1 MWVIYAL
8 TDVMHRQ
15 SQTVLVLGG
24 DGYLGWS
31 LGIAIAH
38 RLGGKVVLVDKLIK
52 REWEKSV
59 GAKLLVPLGRPSKR
73 IREYERIYRKR
84 NLFFEKI
91 DLLDQK
97 ATAHVI
103 RKYRPVA
110 IVNAAQ
116 QPSAPYSM
124 MSPKNAAE
132 TFTNNIVSHLNALWA
147 VAEID
152 KSILYIKLGSAG
164 CYGGVNT
171 DYIPLTKTDF
181 SFEYGGGLR
190 KIFQSWLPM
199 QATDFYHQSKISDFL
214 AGDLGAD
221 LWKLRVIT
229 VQQATIFGATVEEN
243 HPEDHRGLVT
253 RFNYDH
259 VFSTV
264 LNRFVCQAVVGHP
277 ITVYGE
283 GNQRTGLMS
292 LPDTVNSFINL
303 LSLDVGRGEHR
314 VIHNYTH
321 RLSIG
326 EIAEAVRKLRPEA
339 KITYLKNPRR
349 ESESGP
355 AKQIEVHPSLQE
367 AHNEKE
373 KKFMRELESMIAFAE
388 RYKDSIDPSIMLP
401 KVRWER

>member
-1 MWVIYAL
+1 M
-8 TDVMHRQ
+8 RRER
-15 SQTVLVLGG
+15 QTVLVLGG

-31 LGIAIAH
+31 LGIAMAH

-52 REWEKSV
+52 RQWEKAV
-59 GAKLLVPLGRPSKR
+59 GAKLLVPLPRPSKR
-73 IREYERIYRKR
+73 IREYERIYRKH
-84 NLFFEKI
+84 NLIFEKI

-103 RKYRPVA
+103 RKYRPAA

-116 QPSAPYSM
+116 QPSAPFSM

-132 TFTNNIVSHLNALWA
+132 TFTNNIVSHLNTLWA
-147 VAEID
+147 LAEVD

-171 DYIPLTKTDF
+171 DYIPLTKADF
-181 SFEYGGGLR
+181 SFEHGGGLR
-190 KIFQSWLPM
+190 RILQSWLPM
-199 QATDFYHQSKISDFL
+199 QATDFYHQSKITDFL
-214 AGDLGAD
+214 IDDLGAEI
-221 LWKLRVIT
+221 WKLRVIT

-243 HPEDHRGLVT
+243 QPEDHRGLVT

-259 VFSTV
+259 IFSTV
-264 LNRFVCQAVVGHP
+264 LNRFVCQAAIRHP

-283 GNQRTGLMS
+283 GHQRTGLMS

-303 LSLDVGRGEHR
+303 LNLDVGRGQHR

-339 KITYLKNPRR
+339 QITYLQNPRR
-349 ESESGP
+349 ETES
-355 AKQIEVHPSLQE
+355 ALARQIEVHPLLQE
-367 AHNEKE
+367 AHHGKE
-373 KKFMRELESMIAFAE
+373 KKFMRELEGMIAFAE
-388 RYKDSIDPSIMLP
+388 RYKDNIDPSLILP
-401 KVRWER
+401 KVSWER

>member
-1 MWVIYAL
+1 M
-8 TDVMHRQ
+8 
-15 SQTVLVLGG
+15 LVLGG

-52 REWEKSV
+52 REWEKAV
-59 GAKLLVPLGRPSKR
+59 GAKLLVPLARPSER

-91 DLLDQK
+91 DLLNQR

-103 RKYRPVA
+103 RKYRPAA

-132 TFTNNIVSHLNALWA
+132 TFSNNIVSHLNALWA
-147 VAEID
+147 IAEID
-152 KSILYIKLGSAG
+152 RSILYIKLGSAG
-164 CYGGVNT
+164 CHAGVNT

-190 KIFQSWLPM
+190 KILQSWLPM
-199 QATDFYHQSKISDFL
+199 HATDFYHQSKIADFL
-214 AGDLGAD
+214 IDDLGAD

-229 VQQATIFGATVEEN
+229 VQQASIFGATVGEN
-243 HPEDHRGLVT
+243 QPEDHRGLVT

-259 VFSTV
+259 VFGTV
-264 LNRFVCQAVVGHP
+264 LNRFACQAVIGHP

-292 LPDTVNSFINL
+292 LPDTVNSLINL
-303 LSLDVGRGEHR
+303 LNLDVGRGEHR

-321 RLSIG
+321 RLSIR
-326 EIAEAVRKLRPEA
+326 EIAEAMRKLRPDA
-339 KITYLKNPRR
+339 RITYLKNPRC
-349 ESESGP
+349 ESQSGL
-355 AKQIEVHPSLQE
+355 ARHIEVHPSLQE
-367 AHNEKE
+367 AHTEKE
-373 KKFMRELESMIAFAE
+373 KKFTRELKIMIAFAE
-388 RYKDSIDPSIMLP
+388 RYKDSIDPSIILP
-401 KVRWER
+401 KVSWER

>member
-1 MWVIYAL
+1 M
-8 TDVMHRQ
+8 DQ
-15 SQTVLVLGG
+15 ESQTVLVLGG

-38 RLGGKVVLVDKLIK
+38 RLGHKVVLVDKLIK
-52 REWEKSV
+52 RQWEKAV
-59 GAKLLVPLGRPSKR
+59 GIKLLVPLPRPSER
-73 IREYERIYRKR
+73 ITEYERIYRKS
-84 NLFFEKI
+84 NLIFEKI
-91 DLLDQK
+91 DLLDPK
-97 ATAHVI
+97 ATTHII
-103 RKYRPVA
+103 RKYRPSA

-124 MSPKNAAE
+124 MSAKNAAE
-132 TFTNNIVSHLNALWA
+132 TFSNNMVSHLNTLWA
-147 VAEID
+147 LAEVN

-171 DYIPLTKTDF
+171 DYIPLAKTDF
-181 SFEYGGGLR
+181 RFEYGGRLR
-190 KIFQSWLPM
+190 KVVQNWLPM
-199 QATDFYHQSKISDFL
+199 QATDFYHQSKIADFL
-214 AGDLGAD
+214 IDDLVAD
-221 LWKLRVIT
+221 LWKLRVIS

-243 HPEDHRGLVT
+243 HPENHRGLVT

-264 LNRFVCQAVVGHP
+264 LNRFVCQAVIGHP

-292 LPDTVNSFINL
+292 LPDTVNSFFNL
-303 LSLDVGRGEHR
+303 LNLDVGRGEHR

-321 RLSIG
+321 RLSIR
-326 EIAEAVRKLRPEA
+326 EIAEAVRKLRPKA
-339 KITYLKNPRR
+339 AITYLKNPRR
-349 ESESGP
+349 ESESGL
-355 AKQIEVHPSLQE
+355 AKQIEVHPALQD

-373 KKFMRELESMIAFAE
+373 RKFMRELETMMAFAE
-388 RYKDSIDPSIMLP
+388 RYKDSIDPSLILP

>member
-1 MWVIYAL
+1 M
-8 TDVMHRQ
+8 DRQ
-15 SQTVLVLGG
+15 NQTVLVLGG

-38 RLGGKVVLVDKLIK
+38 RLGVKVVLADKLVK
-52 REWEKSV
+52 RVWEKAV
-59 GAKLLVPLGRPSKR
+59 GVKLLVPLARPSER

-84 NLFFEKI
+84 NLIFERI
-91 DLLDQK
+91 DLLDPE
-97 ATAHVI
+97 ATARVI
-103 RKYRPVA
+103 RKYRPSA

-132 TFTNNIVSHLNALWA
+132 TFSNNIVSHLNALWA

-181 SFEYGGGLR
+181 SFEYGGGPR
-190 KIFQSWLPM
+190 KIVQSWLPM
-199 QATDFYHQSKISDFL
+199 CATDFYHQSKITDFL
-214 AGDLGAD
+214 IDDMGAD

-243 HPEDHRGLVT
+243 HPEDRRGLVT

-259 VFSTV
+259 IFSTV
-264 LNRFVCQAVVGHP
+264 LNRFVCQAVIGHP

-283 GNQRTGLMS
+283 GNQQTGLMS
-292 LPDTVNSFINL
+292 LPDTVNSFLNL
-303 LSLDVGRGEHR
+303 LNLDVGRGEHR

-326 EIAEAVRKLRPEA
+326 EIAEAVRKLRPQA
-339 KITYLKNPRR
+339 RITYLKNPRR
-349 ESESGP
+349 ESESGL

-367 AHNEKE
+367 AHKEKE
-373 KKFMRELESMIAFAE
+373 KKFLREIETLIAFAE
-388 RYKDSIDPSIMLP
+388 RYKDSIDPSLIPP
-401 KVRWER
+401 KVHWER